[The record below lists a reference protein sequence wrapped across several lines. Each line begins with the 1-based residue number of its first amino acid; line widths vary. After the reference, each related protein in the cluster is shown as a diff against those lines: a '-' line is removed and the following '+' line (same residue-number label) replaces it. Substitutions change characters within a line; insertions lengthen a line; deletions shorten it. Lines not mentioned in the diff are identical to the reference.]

1 MTDTTKNKCCAKH
14 KPRCP
19 YTFTAQALDNCL
31 FGCDKPGIGSAQ
43 HNPGDN
49 RCSDCALCC
58 VPFTLIADILCCIPL
73 IFGYINV
80 DKP

>member
-31 FGCDKPGIGSAQ
+31 FGCDRPGIPSTKN
-43 HNPGDN
+43 NPGDN
-49 RCSDCALCC
+49 TCSDCTLCC